1 MSENNSTQNPKSTS
15 DVQGEDTKN
24 SSNFLPL
31 EAAIKFQ
38 KQEILREENI
48 PQLAEEAQ
56 IDPFQMVEKP
66 PSVIEYNGTPLATLG
81 NFSVLN
87 GKPKSRK
94 STFSIIL
101 SIVALDNNNYIYKGF
116 KNLRPY
122 SNIIYFDTES
132 SEYHANKLGNRIV
145 TKLELEPNT
154 SKFSLFGLREHSP
167 EIRLKIIEEVLYNSK
182 NLSLVVIDGIADLL
196 TKGYNDESDAINI
209 TSKLLKW
216 TKELNI
222 HIITVVHQNKG
233 DNYAKGHLGSFLNQ
247 KAETVLNVVKSDRDA
262 NISIVKAA
270 FSRGI
275 DIEDIYFSMDEN
287 GIPIITDAPVTAASK
302 KALKKPTQ
310 FDYEFKLNLIEE
322 VFQKDEEILLKSLS
336 DKLKHYLAD
345 KGYDVGDN
353 SLRGWITY
361 YKESEIILQEADRL
375 PYTLNSKFIQEER
388 IKFNFE

>member
-1 MSENNSTQNPKSTS
+1 MRDNNSTQNPKSTS
-15 DVQGEDTKN
+15 EVQGQDTKN
-24 SSNFLPL
+24 SSNFLSL
-31 EAAIKFQ
+31 EAAIQFQ
-38 KQEILREENI
+38 KREILTEQNI
-48 PQLAEEAQ
+48 PQLVEKAQ
-56 IDPFQMVEKP
+56 IDPFKMVEKP
-66 PSVIEYNGTPLATLG
+66 PGVIEYKGTPLATLG

-94 STFSIIL
+94 STFSTIL
-101 SIVALDNNNYIYKGF
+101 SIVALDNNNYIYRGF

-122 SNIIYFDTES
+122 SDIIYFDTES

-145 TKLELEPNT
+145 TKLKLKPDT

-247 KAETVLNVVKSDRDA
+247 KAETVLNIVKSDRDA

-287 GIPIITDAPVTAASK
+287 GIPIITDAPVTAASNK
-302 KALKKPTQ
+302 PLKIPTD
-310 FDYEFKLNLIEE
+310 FDYEFKLSLVEE
-322 VFQKDEEILLKSLS
+322 AFQSEKEILFKALS

-345 KGYDVGDN
+345 KGFKVGN
-353 SLRGWITY
+353 TLLRDWITY
-361 YKESEIILQEADRL
+361 YKETKIILQIAKNH
-375 PYTLNSKFIQEER
+375 PYTLNSKFIQKER
-388 IKFNFE
+388 IKFKFE